1 MLLEIPVF
9 VFNQVLLPI
18 ARIVVRAPFALARSR
33 MSDRWSSEAVCWSP
47 SEQRLVWSVSA
58 ADRDRVTDEL
68 TNALRDGHWV
78 TPVGSELV
86 RQSQG

>member
-33 MSDRWSSEAVCWSP
+33 MSDRWSIEAVCWWP

-58 ADRDRVTDEL
+58 ADRDRVTDEI